1 MLGGMLTKDRKPPDG
16 FSDWDSFYEHGAR
29 EILPKLERA
38 PSPCDHV
45 RQRCTWC
52 GYHDVCIH
60 ATECRC
66 AVTSIVSAALPGRV
80 ITLPRRRL
88 ETL

>member
-38 PSPCDHV
+38 PQASGGKTPTVADLV
-45 RQRCTWC
+45 AA
-52 GYHDVCIH
+52 IH
-60 ATECRC
+60 RGAR
-66 AVTSIVSAALPGRV
+66 
-80 ITLPRRRL
+80 
-88 ETL
+88 

>member
-38 PSPCDHV
+38 PSHV
-45 RQRCTWC
+45 R
-52 GYHDVCIH
+52 DVVNTTRRAFEQASGGKTPTVADLVAAIH
-60 ATECRC
+60 P
-66 AVTSIVSAALPGRV
+66 VTAL
-80 ITLPRRRL
+80 TAPRRAL
-88 ETL
+88 TV